1 MASRGRLS
9 VTLALVGA
17 ALLLVTAANAQYF
30 NFRTT
35 FTPNP
40 VPASLGGQ
48 LNVSNGANMSG
59 LFAGT
64 FGTNIVLTNFTTSS
78 IVPDPAFETINAPY
92 DIFVEMQLAAPG
104 GAPLSGWVGNHFTGT
119 LSGTISNSSSNV
131 NNTNNLVPQI
141 YDFGGGNVFTVV
153 RNSYVPPGAPNAQT
167 LGAIGAHVTGPL
179 AVPEPGTLSLLFGSG
194 IGGSLLFLRR
204 RIRRR

>member
-1 MASRGRLS
+1 MALKGRLS
-9 VTLALVGA
+9 TTLALVGA
-17 ALLLVTAANAQYF
+17 AMLLSIAANAQYF

-35 FTPNP
+35 FTPIP

-48 LNVSNGANMSG
+48 LNVTNGSNMTG

-78 IVPDPAFETINAPY
+78 VVPDPAFETINTNY
-92 DIFVEMQLAAPG
+92 DIFVELQLAAPG
-104 GAPLSGWVGNHFTGT
+104 GAPLSGWVGNHFTGN
-119 LSGTISNSSSNV
+119 LSGTISASSSNV
-131 NNTNNLVPQI
+131 NNTNNLIPQT

-179 AVPEPGTLSLLFGSG
+179 AVPEPGALSLLFGSG
-194 IGGSLLFLRR
+194 IGGSLLFFRRLRR
-204 RIRRR
+204 R